1 MSEKTFYNKLA
12 NAFNDPFIKNEI
24 MKPEINRPEINK
36 PQITPNSGSNNND
49 NRSSDK
55 GPYIPGEKTIYDKIR
70 DVMQAIEDAKKKA
83 VEETDKQKGSSQG
96 QPQEGPGTIRE
107 ANDGSGIIEYTYAP
121 GDTFGRVLI
130 KTGLSDGR
138 NLWGPEGD
146 VAYYTKQLN
155 DQGISGNIPIGS
167 TIRLKKRR

>member
-12 NAFNDPFIKNEI
+12 SAFNDPFIKNEI
-24 MKPEINRPEINK
+24 MKPEINRPEINN
-36 PQITPNSGSNNND
+36 PQITPNSGNND

-55 GPYIPGEKTIYDKIR
+55 GPYIPGGKTIYDKIR
-70 DVMQAIEDAKKKA
+70 DVMQAIEDAKKETKEEVEGKA
-83 VEETDKQKGSSQG
+83 DIV
-96 QPQEGPGTIRE
+96 
-107 ANDGSGIIEYTYAP
+107 EYTYQP

-155 DQGISGNIPIGS
+155 DQGISGNIPVGS
-167 TIRLKKRR
+167 TIRLRKRR